1 MVDKK
6 RDNPSHG
13 NLEQG
18 CQSSPTPA
26 AGFFLDGGQ
35 CGGTGNVE
43 QGKGHQGIGVQ
54 CAEANGTQGSH
65 KRRHACVGSDV
76 GDAEEHRT
84 AGDHHFLGG
93 DTGDQSHYYLPISQ
107 TNGSKEP

>member
-43 QGKGHQGIGVQ
+43 DVYKRQGCNPVDYSQWGV
-54 CAEANGTQGSH
+54 
-65 KRRHACVGSDV
+65 
-76 GDAEEHRT
+76 
-84 AGDHHFLGG
+84 
-93 DTGDQSHYYLPISQ
+93 IS
-107 TNGSKEP
+107 